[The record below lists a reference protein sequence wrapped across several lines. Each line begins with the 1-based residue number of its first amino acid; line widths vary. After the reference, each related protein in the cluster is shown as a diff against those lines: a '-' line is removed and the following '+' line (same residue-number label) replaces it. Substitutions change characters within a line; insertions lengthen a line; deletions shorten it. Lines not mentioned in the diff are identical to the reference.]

1 MRLPKSAASPR
12 CRAATAQ
19 AGASTATS
27 YINVR
32 SFLDSNVLAYT
43 DDAGDRAK
51 QAKALALYQGCRS
64 SGSGVISMQVLQ
76 EYFVT
81 ATRKL
86 GVATAVARRK
96 VELFAKMDVVIPQ
109 TEDIL
114 AAIDLTRLH
123 SVSFW
128 DALIVRAAQVSRC
141 SVLYSEDMH
150 SGWSIDGLEIA
161 NPFAG

>member
-1 MRLPKSAASPR
+1 M
-12 CRAATAQ
+12 
-19 AGASTATS
+19 
-27 YINVR
+27 R

-51 QAKALALYQGCRS
+51 QAKALALYQTCRS

-86 GVATAVARRK
+86 GVVTAVARRK

-114 AAIDLTRLH
+114 AAIDLVRLH

-141 SVLYSEDMH
+141 SVLYSEDMR
-150 SGWSIDGLEIA
+150 SGWSIDA
-161 NPFAG
+161 FPAGGRCLRF

>member
-32 SFLDSNVLAYT
+32 SFLDSNV
-43 DDAGDRAK
+43 
-51 QAKALALYQGCRS
+51 
-64 SGSGVISMQVLQ
+64 
-76 EYFVT
+76 
-81 ATRKL
+81 
-86 GVATAVARRK
+86 
-96 VELFAKMDVVIPQ
+96 
-109 TEDIL
+109 
-114 AAIDLTRLH
+114 LH